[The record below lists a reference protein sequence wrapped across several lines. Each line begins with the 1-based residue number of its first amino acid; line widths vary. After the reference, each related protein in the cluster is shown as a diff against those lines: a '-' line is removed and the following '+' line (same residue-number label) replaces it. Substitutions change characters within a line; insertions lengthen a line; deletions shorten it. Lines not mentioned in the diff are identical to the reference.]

1 MESADIKIC
10 NLVVKLTS
18 IINEEGRA
26 IVYKINAAIKALN
39 DATAGELLF
48 VEINISQKYCSVTPT
63 LSITAKSTTDKTL
76 KLFLGDHQ
84 LSVNYAPYRGG
95 IIS

>member
-48 VEINISQKYCSVTPT
+48 VEINISQK
-63 LSITAKSTTDKTL
+63 
-76 KLFLGDHQ
+76 
-84 LSVNYAPYRGG
+84 
-95 IIS
+95 